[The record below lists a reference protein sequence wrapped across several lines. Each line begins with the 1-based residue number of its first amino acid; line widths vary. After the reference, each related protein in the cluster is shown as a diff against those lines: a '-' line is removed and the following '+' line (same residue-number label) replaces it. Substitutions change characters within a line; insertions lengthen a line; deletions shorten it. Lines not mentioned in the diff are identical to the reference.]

1 MTIHATN
8 DVFWIPEIYLIHNSM
23 V

>member
-8 DVFWIPEIYLIHNSM
+8 DVFWIPEIYLIHNT
-23 V
+23 